1 MVIEILIII
10 TVQAAKSLKHAANGS
25 AFSAVF
31 LAQSMSFF
39 VLLSG
44 RQSVKARA
52 GRPARKGKMIGPG
65 TGDANGL
72 PFDRSKAVIPYLGES
87 DKYPLQL
94 PPYFEVVCLDDLRNT
109 KGPGL
114 GGKFHPFPSLSSVA
128 IMGWDG
134 FNFVE
139 TRVGPGMGAG
149 FKVSTVSLNAQGRLI
164 YSHQF
169 LFFFKKFP
177 QSLVSSS
184 FQLARSLARSEG
196 FFAPDDSR
204 APSVVLFPD
213 DSFSTGFCGVGECD
227 IASRDFV
234 SSLYGFQMWMTLW
247 SHHPLVRDIHPCHYP
262 DLRISEAGDGPLGPR
277 SHPHQAPRPRR
288 LRSRFQIPENIVIR
302 LPENGEWACTS
313 NGEDVALYEES
324 LVAGLRLPF
333 RPFERGLLHRFGLAP
348 SQLNPNAWRLVVGLQ
363 VLWRMAHEGE
373 HDLTID
379 EFLFLYKLTYMPS
392 TPGIWGFTCHK
403 GSPRLIPRVPNSNR
417 SWKPKFFFLCGENW
431 EFSPGEAIGEDPC
444 GLRRPWGIP
453 PADAFRR
460 PSLSQRLKENLS
472 VVVDFQ
478 KERAVRLADLLSPF
492 TLAQWSLGPEPSEE
506 VKKAIKSY
514 NLRMTTRA
522 ERKRLMEAAQN
533 LDDLPDASALF
544 PKKAKTKMPEK
555 VHVYHEIPPSPVA
568 VSKGKGVASEDIQ
581 PTIYNSMS
589 RAMDKVNKMYEKVD
603 LEVYDHI
610 ENMDLLRIS
619 IQDSLKAAGQ
629 MFILG
634 NRLRSSDR
642 DLAKLKA
649 ELEEAKV
656 QTLAHQEAAEA
667 GLGKER
673 DDLLKK
679 AETLQ
684 EEVANVR
691 ETAVTDFKASEDFN
705 DATRRYYVAGF
716 EHFRKRAA
724 QAFGEVVN
732 WQMVKIFDDEETTAM
747 EEDSGEEEEGDDVQ
761 SKERMVAPTDVP
773 STPPNGDEGNNLV
786 AGPEGGL
793 DYSSG
798 RPGYPRGRSGCSSSN
813 WWRDAIVLILV
824 ILT

>member
-1 MVIEILIII
+1 
-10 TVQAAKSLKHAANGS
+10 
-25 AFSAVF
+25 
-31 LAQSMSFF
+31 MSHNQMTEGLFMDRRASV
-39 VLLSG
+39 VL
-44 RQSVKARA
+44 
-52 GRPARKGKMIGPG
+52 
-65 TGDANGL
+65 GDA
-72 PFDRSKAVIPYLGES
+72 KAFLLTLKVVTLFLGES
-87 DKYPLQL
+87 EKYPLQL

-114 GGKFHPFPSLSSVA
+114 GGKFHPLPSLSSVA
-128 IMGWDG
+128 IIGWDG
-134 FNFVE
+134 FDFVE
-139 TRVGPGMGAG
+139 TRVGPGMGA
-149 FKVSTVSLNAQGRLI
+149 
-164 YSHQF
+164 
-169 LFFFKKFP
+169 
-177 QSLVSSS
+177 
-184 FQLARSLARSEG
+184 EG
-196 FFAPDDSR
+196 FLLRRFSCPL
-204 APSVVLFPD
+204 VVLFPVTAFPLVFAAWVSAALPLGTSSRVFMAPNVD
-213 DSFSTGFCGVGECD
+213 DSLESPSSGERYSPVPLSGSEDFGSRGRSSETTESSTSDSLPQEVNLTIPGRDLNKPFIAEEVPSKLVEKD
-227 IASRDFV
+227 I
-234 SSLYGFQMWMTLW
+234 G
-247 SHHPLVRDIHPCHYP
+247 
-262 DLRISEAGDGPLGPR
+262 
-277 SHPHQAPRPRR
+277 R

-313 NGEDVALYEES
+313 NGEDVALYEDS

-373 HDLTID
+373 HDLTIE

-392 TPGIWGFTCHK
+392 TPGIWAFTCHK
-403 GSPRLIPRVPNSNR
+403 GSPRLI
-417 SWKPKFFFLCGENW
+417 LH
-431 EFSPGEAIGEDPC
+431 EFSPEEAIGEDPF
-444 GLRRPWGIP
+444 GIRRPWGIP

-478 KERAVRLADLLSPF
+478 RERAVRLADLLSPF

-544 PKKAKTKMPEK
+544 PKKAKSGRKVIMEK
-555 VHVYHEIPPSPVA
+555 GAS
-568 VSKGKGVASEDIQ
+568 SKKGKGVASDDIQ
-581 PTIYNSMS
+581 PTIYNSTS

-610 ENMDLLRIS
+610 EDMDLLRIS
-619 IQDSLKAAGQ
+619 IQDSLKVDFSLSLKDGFVPQ
-629 MFILG
+629 LVTWT
-634 NRLRSSDR
+634 
-642 DLAKLKA
+642 KLKA

-656 QTLAHQEAAEA
+656 QTLAHQEAAEVLNAERGTLKSQVKKLEADLKKKEARLA

-684 EEVANVR
+684 EEVVHAR
-691 ETAVTDFKASEDFN
+691 ETAITDFKASEDFN

-732 WQMVKIFDDEETTAM
+732 WQMVKIFDDDETTAM

-761 SKERMVAPTDVP
+761 SRERAVVPTDVP
-773 STPPNGDEGNNLV
+773 STPPNGDEGNNPV
-786 AGPEGGL
+786 AGPEGGQ
-793 DYSSG
+793 
-798 RPGYPRGRSGCSSSN
+798 
-813 WWRDAIVLILV
+813 AIQVDDPV
-824 ILT
+824 IPVDDQTALPPTGGEMP

>member
-1 MVIEILIII
+1 
-10 TVQAAKSLKHAANGS
+10 
-25 AFSAVF
+25 
-31 LAQSMSFF
+31 MSHNRMTEGLFMDRRASV
-39 VLLSG
+39 VL
-44 RQSVKARA
+44 
-52 GRPARKGKMIGPG
+52 
-65 TGDANGL
+65 GDA
-72 PFDRSKAVIPYLGES
+72 KAFLLTLKVVTPYLGES
-87 DKYPLQL
+87 EKYPLQL
-94 PPYFEVVCLDDLRNT
+94 PPYFEVVCLNDLRNT

-114 GGKFHPFPSLSSVA
+114 
-128 IMGWDG
+128 
-134 FNFVE
+134 E
-139 TRVGPGMGAG
+139 
-149 FKVSTVSLNAQGRLI
+149 
-164 YSHQF
+164 
-169 LFFFKKFP
+169 
-177 QSLVSSS
+177 
-184 FQLARSLARSEG
+184 EG
-196 FFAPDDSR
+196 FLLRRFSC
-204 APSVVLFPD
+204 SLVVLFPVTAFLLGLRLESLWLPNVD
-213 DSFSTGFCGVGECD
+213 DSLESPSSGERYSPVPLSGSEDFGSRGRSSGTTESSTSDSLPQEVNLPIPGRELNKPFIAEEVPSKLVEKD
-227 IASRDFV
+227 I
-234 SSLYGFQMWMTLW
+234 G
-247 SHHPLVRDIHPCHYP
+247 
-262 DLRISEAGDGPLGPR
+262 
-277 SHPHQAPRPRR
+277 R
-288 LRSRFQIPENIVIR
+288 LRSRFQIPEKDNVNIVMTTCQAEIR
-302 LPENGEWACTS
+302 PENGEWACTS

-348 SQLNPNAWRLVVGLQ
+348 SQLNPNAW
-363 VLWRMAHEGE
+363 
-373 HDLTID
+373 
-379 EFLFLYKLTYMPS
+379 
-392 TPGIWGFTCHK
+392 WGFTCHK

-544 PKKAKTKMPEK
+544 PKKAKSGKKVVMEKGASSKKGGNHDKPLPAAKTKMPEK

-656 QTLAHQEAAEA
+656 QTLAHQEAAEVLNAERGTLKSQVKKLEADLKKKDARLA

-761 SKERMVAPTDVP
+761 SKGAYGC
-773 STPPNGDEGNNLV
+773 PN
-786 AGPEGGL
+786 
-793 DYSSG
+793 
-798 RPGYPRGRSGCSSSN
+798 
-813 WWRDAIVLILV
+813 
-824 ILT
+824 